1 MGVAAIARRA
11 AHCNPELRPAT
22 RRRRGNAS
30 PIAAPADTPI
40 ELGGAAAIVMGTPIP
55 VSKGAQPAR
64 PPAKDTA
71 MTRPL
76 VARSAAVVLGALA
89 LAGTISLALAQQA
102 GGGDRN
108 GQSRLSDLMQAA
120 QAGHIK
126 LWFAGKARNWELA
139 GYETRQ
145 VKTRLQDAASLYQ
158 SLPVNDVTTMAKPLD
173 AVAAAIAAKDAG
185 KFAAAY
191 ADLTAGCNSCHQSV
205 KLGFIKMQTPA
216 GNPFGNQAFGAS
228 KK

>member
-1 MGVAAIARRA
+1 M
-11 AHCNPELRPAT
+11 P
-22 RRRRGNAS
+22 
-30 PIAAPADTPI
+30 
-40 ELGGAAAIVMGTPIP
+40 
-55 VSKGAQPAR
+55 
-64 PPAKDTA
+64 
-71 MTRPL
+71 RPL
-76 VARSAAVVLGALA
+76 VARSAAAALAALA

-102 GGGDRN
+102 GDRN
-108 GQSRLSDLMQAA
+108 GQVRLSDLMQAA

-126 LWFAGKARNWELA
+126 LWYAAKAGNWDLA

-145 VKTRLQDAASLYQ
+145 IKTRLQDAASLYQ

-173 AVAAAIAAKDAG
+173 AVTAAIAAKDAG

-205 KLGFIKMQTPA
+205 KLGYIKMQTPTKH
-216 GNPFGNQAFGAS
+216 PFSNQSFAPE